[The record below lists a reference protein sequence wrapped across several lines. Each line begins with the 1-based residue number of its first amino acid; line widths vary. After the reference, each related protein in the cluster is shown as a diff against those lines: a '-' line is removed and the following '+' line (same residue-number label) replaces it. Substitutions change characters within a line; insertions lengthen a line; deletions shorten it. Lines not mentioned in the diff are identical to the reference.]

1 MNILIIEN
9 VSMGHAKYGFFDKR
23 FLTMFSILPTLYARR
38 VYAITPK
45 THFVDIVNERYS
57 HIDFNKSYD
66 LVHINLTSSSAH
78 RGYEIADR
86 FKKKG
91 VTVVLSGM
99 HVSALPEEA
108 RQHAD
113 SILLGSGELNW
124 LQLLDDLEKN
134 DLKPLYSPVQYDDS
148 VSIPPTNIR
157 LPGVILSGAIE
168 ATRGCPY
175 NCIFCRES
183 NLQRGSQLYKRPVD
197 EVVAEI
203 AQLPQKTFTFYDTS
217 LTIDPGYTKLLF
229 SKMKGLNKKFSCNGN
244 VDVLAH
250 DKEFIRLSKE
260 AGCVSWLIGF
270 ESISQVTLNNIGKKT
285 NKIIDYEQV
294 VKNIHDN
301 KMLVIGCFI
310 FGFDTD
316 TKDTFD
322 ETLRIIKNL
331 KIDIVDFLVLTPF
344 PGTPLYDK
352 FEREGRILSKD
363 WSKYN
368 MKNVVFEPKNMSIDE
383 LLQGIKTLYNEFY
396 SIPYTVKRV
405 INCIGF
411 GFYPLFLLLERNYSA
426 YMQKR
431 LLKYSK

>member
-1 MNILIIEN
+1 
-9 VSMGHAKYGFFDKR
+9 
-23 FLTMFSILPTLYARR
+23 
-38 VYAITPK
+38 
-45 THFVDIVNERYS
+45 
-57 HIDFNKSYD
+57 
-66 LVHINLTSSSAH
+66 
-78 RGYEIADR
+78 
-86 FKKKG
+86 
-91 VTVVLSGM
+91 
-99 HVSALPEEA
+99 
-108 RQHAD
+108 
-113 SILLGSGELNW
+113 
-124 LQLLDDLEKN
+124 
-134 DLKPLYSPVQYDDS
+134 
-148 VSIPPTNIR
+148 
-157 LPGVILSGAIE
+157 
-168 ATRGCPY
+168 
-175 NCIFCRES
+175 
-183 NLQRGSQLYKRPVD
+183 
-197 EVVAEI
+197 
-203 AQLPQKTFTFYDTS
+203 
-217 LTIDPGYTKLLF
+217 
-229 SKMKGLNKKFSCNGN
+229 MKGLHKKFSCNGN

-270 ESISQVTLNNIGKKT
+270 ESISQITLNNIGKKT